1 VQTEHYAGALTKSAE
16 VFTNDPQRPQFTLL
30 MTMVINVAVAAPAGK
45 RIGSFIISPV
55 DRLSMEV
62 PVGLTTGGIFS
73 IYNDSPQPVKI
84 TKLEP
89 GGEAFAVT
97 LNALE
102 EGKRYAVN
110 FTASTKLPLG
120 LHHQT
125 VKLLTDSQD
134 TPELKLELDLRVA
147 APVKVNP
154 TKITFE
160 NIPFSLPDYDFSTL
174 SRFAWVTITRGEG
187 LEIKSLTSDLPFIK
201 AKVESVTGNG
211 RTFLL
216 RIGFSDKPAKG
227 RHHGVLKIETNN
239 KDLPVVELALM
250 IEAQ

>member
-1 VQTEHYAGALTKSAE
+1 
-16 VFTNDPQRPQFTLL
+16 
-30 MTMVINVAVAAPAGK
+30 MVITVPEVKPTGK
-45 RIGSFIISPV
+45 QIGSLIISPV
-55 DRLSMEV
+55 DRWSTEV
-62 PVGLTTGGIFS
+62 PLGLTTGGLFS
-73 IYNDSPQPVKI
+73 LYNDGPQPVKI

-89 GGEAFAVT
+89 GGEAFTLT
-97 LNALE
+97 LNTLE
-102 EGKRYAVN
+102 EGKRYTLN
-110 FTASTKLPLG
+110 FAASPKLPLG
-120 LHHQT
+120 SHRQT
-125 VKLLTDSQD
+125 VKLLTDSKE
-134 TPELKLELDLRVA
+134 TPELTLTLDLRVV

-154 TKITFE
+154 ARVTFE

-187 LEIKSLTSDLPFIK
+187 LELKSLTSDLPFIK

-239 KDLPVVELALM
+239 KDVPVVELPLM